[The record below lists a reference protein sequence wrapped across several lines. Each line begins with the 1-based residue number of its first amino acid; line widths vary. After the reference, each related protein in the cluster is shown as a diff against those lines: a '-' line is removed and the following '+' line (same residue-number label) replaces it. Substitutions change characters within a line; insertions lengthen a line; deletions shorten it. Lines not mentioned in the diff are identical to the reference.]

1 MDPQPQAAPE
11 LERSL
16 GLGRATAMVVGTI
29 IGASIFVQPSLV
41 TGAVGSVGG
50 VFFAWGI
57 AGLLTLAGALITAEL
72 ASAYPDTGG
81 VYAFLRRAYSPGVGF
96 LWAWAMFWSMH
107 TGLIAALAM
116 VFARYVAYFGP
127 LGDSGLRAVA
137 IAVILALSVVN
148 IAGVRPGSALQ
159 AAVTIGKVAAIL
171 LLIVAGFWLGG
182 NVPEHFVAGGAGPS
196 GTGLGA
202 LARAV
207 AAGLFAFGGWHMVTY
222 TAGETRHP
230 ERTLP
235 RALVLGTIT
244 VTLAYLALNA
254 VYLYVLPLERVA
266 ASERVAA
273 DAADV
278 LLGRG
283 GGGMLAALVVG
294 STFGALSG
302 IILVGPRVYY
312 SLARDGLVFRWVG
325 AIHPVYRTPHRA
337 IALQG
342 LWAAVLVATGT
353 YRVLFSRVVYTEW
366 IFFAAM
372 AVGLLRLR
380 RREDHR
386 PAYRVA
392 GGAAV
397 PLLFAGCAA
406 LVAASQ
412 IVADPRNSAIGLF
425 LVLLGVPVYALRMR
439 RRSPRTP
446 EGATTA

>member
-1 MDPQPQAAPE
+1 
-11 LERSL
+11 
-16 GLGRATAMVVGTI
+16 MVVGTI

-50 VFFAWGI
+50 VFLAWGI

-72 ASAYPDTGG
+72 ASAYPETGG
-81 VYAFLRRAYSPGVGF
+81 VYAFLRRAWSPGVGF

-107 TGLIAALAM
+107 TGIIAALSM
-116 VFARYVAYFGP
+116 VFARYAGYFVP
-127 LGDSGLRAVA
+127 LSVVGQRAVA
-137 IAVILALSVVN
+137 IAVIAVLSAVN
-148 IAGVRPGSALQ
+148 VAGVRLGSALQ
-159 AAVTIGKVAAIL
+159 TAVTVAKVGAIL
-171 LLIVAGFWLGG
+171 MLIVAGFWLGG
-182 NVPEHFVAGGAGPS
+182 RLPEHFVSAGVTAEAD
-196 GTGLGA
+196 LGA

-222 TAGETRHP
+222 TAGETRDP

-235 RALVLGTIT
+235 RALAAGTIV

-266 ASERVAA
+266 TSERVAA
-273 DAADV
+273 DVADV

-283 GGGMLAALVVG
+283 GGGLLAALVVG

-312 SLARDGLVFRWVG
+312 SLARDGLLFRWVG

-337 IALQG
+337 LALQAV
-342 LWAAVLVATGT
+342 WAAVLVATGT

-380 RREDHR
+380 RRADHR
-386 PAYRVA
+386 PVVRVA
-392 GGAAV
+392 GGALI
-397 PLLFAGCAA
+397 PLVFAGCAVF
-406 LVAASQ
+406 VAVSQ
-412 IVADPRNSAIGLF
+412 IVADPRNSVFGLS
-425 LVLLGVPVYALRMR
+425 LVLVGVPVYALRTR
-439 RRSPRTP
+439 RRSPQHF
-446 EGATTA
+446 